1 MSNGING
8 VDHCVILVRDLDAAR
23 ERMAGLG
30 FCPTARG
37 VHSEHMGTHN
47 HCVMLRQGYFEVLAV
62 LKPTPANERWRT
74 VLARREGLGAIAL
87 ASEDARGTCTALRA
101 AGVEASEALD
111 FARPVELPEGSAEA
125 RFTVTVIA
133 ADETPGASMFVC
145 QHHTREVVWHPGT
158 LDHPN
163 GAVGLAAV
171 TAVAA
176 EPALVADAYG
186 RIFGAGNVRRDGE
199 GIAIET
205 GGAPISVI
213 TPTALAERFP
223 GVAHEPPPAPP
234 YVAALSITV
243 ADVGATV
250 AYLADN
256 DVPHTVL
263 SGARACVAPED
274 ACGTLFEFV

>member
-1 MSNGING
+1 MSNGIGG

-23 ERMAGLG
+23 ARMARLG
-30 FCPTARG
+30 FCPTPRG

-47 HCVMLRQGYFEVLAV
+47 HCIMLRQGYFEVLAV

-74 VLARREGLGAIAL
+74 ALERREGLGAIAL
-87 ASEDARGTCTALRA
+87 ASEDARGTGAALRA

-111 FARPVELPEGSAEA
+111 FVRPVELPEGAAEA

-133 ADETPGASMFVC
+133 GEDTPGTSMFVC

-176 EPALVADAYG
+176 EPAQFADAYG
-186 RIFGAGNVRRDGE
+186 RIFGAGSIGRDGE
-199 GIAIET
+199 GITIDT
-205 GGAPISVI
+205 GATPINIV
-213 TPTALAERFP
+213 TPAALAERFP
-223 GVAHEPPPAPP
+223 GAVHEPLPKPP
-234 YVAALSITV
+234 YVAALSIAV

-256 DVPHTVL
+256 DVPHIVL
-263 SGARACVAPED
+263 SGARVCVAPED